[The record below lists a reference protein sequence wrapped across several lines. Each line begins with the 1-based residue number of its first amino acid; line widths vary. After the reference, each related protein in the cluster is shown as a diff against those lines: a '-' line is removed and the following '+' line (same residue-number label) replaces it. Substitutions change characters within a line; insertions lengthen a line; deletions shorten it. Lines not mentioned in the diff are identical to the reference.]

1 MVRGTF
7 SPARAWWLAVG
18 PASTRTLGPTPDTIS
33 PFRAIHHI
41 EDAVQHRVMRT
52 RVCTHPPGTPL
63 GRARVRLRAIRRWC
77 QRRHAA
83 HVHLHPY
90 GGPVDFNTRAGDDVN
105 EPEYF
110 ESVGRIEDSLLK
122 CAKHS
127 FEPFSNEFVDGGDI
141 FSFYAKQWEKGNKFK
156 LRHRTPVQLE
166 RDRVL
171 YSPGMRKQTEK
182 YHVLYNGQRRI
193 VRAYAT
199 HTMKMAQVSRA
210 MARGLD
216 LNQDFAEA
224 IALGAKVGAVPFIHA
239 AKAPMTGWVEG
250 KLKSLDLKLAPQ
262 NPRDK
267 VSQQQLDLDFK
278 DAEVPDFVSSL
289 QSSVVLDKVQRYM
302 PWAAGQRQATLYSS
316 GQESYWLL
324 CTNPFT
330 SEAKKEAYF
339 PETMYGIWRHTLG
352 STPDK
357 KRFKH
362 MVKLAGARRGHN
374 LITDDHATFEAMIVQ
389 YADDITWVIENLND
403 ANEVALLNGQPRSV
417 YEALAIEVADIDP
430 AFDAVLTKNDA
441 GGLYTYF
448 ISAFVRHSSEILAR
462 DNGELSLRQALQKGD
477 TSVRIGLSLEAD
489 QILTKLVEF
498 LRTRIFIE
506 PRTKNRSEM
515 LRSISTACI
524 ELIHSSSDVL
534 EHVLQD
540 QSRVHRWTE
549 DIKKNAVNLL
559 DDPVHK
565 IQLSLDVLSS
575 WGDQEIYDFVGIQ
588 SL

>member
-1 MVRGTF
+1 M
-7 SPARAWWLAVG
+7 A
-18 PASTRTLGPTPDTIS
+18 
-33 PFRAIHHI
+33 
-41 EDAVQHRVMRT
+41 
-52 RVCTHPPGTPL
+52 
-63 GRARVRLRAIRRWC
+63 
-77 QRRHAA
+77 
-83 HVHLHPY
+83 
-90 GGPVDFNTRAGDDVN
+90 

-110 ESVGRIEDSLLK
+110 QSVNRIEEGLLK
-122 CAKHS
+122 CAKRS
-127 FEPFSNEFVDGGDI
+127 FENFSNEFVDGGDV
-141 FSFYAKQWEKGNKFK
+141 FSYYAKQWEKGNKFK

-210 MARGLD
+210 IARGLD

-239 AKAPMTGWVEG
+239 AKTPMTEWVG
-250 KLKSLDLKLAPQ
+250 KKLKGLDSTLAPE
-262 NPRDK
+262 NPRDNN
-267 VSQQQLDLDFK
+267 SQQQLDLDFQG
-278 DAEVPDFVSSL
+278 AEVPDFVTSL
-289 QSSVVLDKVQRYM
+289 QSSVVLDKIQRYM
-302 PWAAGQRQATLYSS
+302 PWAAGQRHTTLYSS

-339 PETMYGIWRHTLG
+339 PETMYGIWRHTRG
-352 STPDK
+352 ATPDK

-417 YEALAIEVADIDP
+417 YEELAVEVADIDP
-430 AFDAVLTKNDA
+430 AFDVVLTKNDA

-448 ISAFVRHSSEILAR
+448 ISAFVRHSSAILSKGS
-462 DNGELSLRQALQKGD
+462 GELSLRQALQKGD
-477 TSVRIGLSLEAD
+477 ASVRIGLSPEAE
-489 QILTKLVEF
+489 QILSKLVDF
-498 LRTRIFIE
+498 LNTRIFTE

-515 LRSISTACI
+515 LRSISAACI

-534 EHVLQD
+534 ERVLQD
-540 QSRVHRWTE
+540 QSRVHRWPKEVTQ
-549 DIKKNAVNLL
+549 NAIRLL